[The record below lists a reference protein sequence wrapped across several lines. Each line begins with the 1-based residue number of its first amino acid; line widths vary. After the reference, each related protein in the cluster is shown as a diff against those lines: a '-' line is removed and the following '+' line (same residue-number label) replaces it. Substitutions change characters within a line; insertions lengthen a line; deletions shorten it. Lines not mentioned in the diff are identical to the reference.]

1 MEKKELLVQAGMN
14 KGTAEDIARFFSM
27 IGLKEGNMSAFLKEQ
42 ADMGIRYRGPFF
54 DLLRQVFNNTDSVDL
69 KAGLLDL

>member
-1 MEKKELLVQAGMN
+1 MN

-42 ADMGIRYRGPFF
+42 ADMGIRYRGPF
-54 DLLRQVFNNTDSVDL
+54 LICSGRCSTTRILWI
-69 KAGLLDL
+69 